1 VLDLLGTRQEQ
12 LLQLLMYNKAGVTVK
27 DLAKHLRITR
37 NA

>member
-1 VLDLLGTRQEQ
+1 